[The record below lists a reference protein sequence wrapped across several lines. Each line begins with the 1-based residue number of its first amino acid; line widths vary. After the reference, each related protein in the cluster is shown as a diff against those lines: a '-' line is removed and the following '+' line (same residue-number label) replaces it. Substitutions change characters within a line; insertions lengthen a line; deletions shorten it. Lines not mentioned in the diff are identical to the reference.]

1 MLMEIRDEGH
11 HPIKPHV
18 KRIDL
23 TNFLNLNVCHH
34 QGIKTL
40 SRKDVKD
47 GFLFYFTFKIY
58 HNSIE
63 EAASVD

>member
-1 MLMEIRDEGH
+1 MEIRD
-11 HPIKPHV
+11 
-18 KRIDL
+18 DL

-34 QGIKTL
+34 QSIKTL